1 MIFLIS
7 VLLAVAAI
15 NQAIDMNDQNK
26 LEEALENPDAK
37 LRDVDESLSLRY
49 LSHFVAVKKEKQE
62 VKINIFFV
70 ITNYFHFLVI
80 FI

>member
-62 VKINIFFV
+62 VRINIFCV